1 MLAVVLMQVVPM
13 WAEESR
19 QVESW
24 AVVLVQA
31 EVLTQLVGFLVQ
43 PLMQVEEF
51 QSAVP
56 EWVTRE
62 SLLVM
67 AAVVDPRVPCT
78 RTQGLAWLGAWQGPP
93 SKQILGVELVQDLL
107 TQAAA

>member
-1 MLAVVLMQVVPM
+1 
-13 WAEESR
+13 
-19 QVESW
+19 
-24 AVVLVQA
+24 
-31 EVLTQLVGFLVQ
+31 VQ

-67 AAVVDPRVPCT
+67 AAVVDPRVPYT